1 MESKHSSCESPLQR
15 RLLSCCQTDQRE
27 GGDAVRVKLKAGLT
41 GDVAVV
47 VCAVVVLQEG
57 HECVQEVM
65 RAQEHQLLQHI

>member
-1 MESKHSSCESPLQR
+1 M
-15 RLLSCCQTDQRE
+15 
-27 GGDAVRVKLKAGLT
+27 RVKLEAGLT

-47 VCAVVVLQEG
+47 VRAVVVLQEG